1 MLMQELFSRGVMTM
15 GPSRID
21 PARQVGVFN
30 PAALAGFPALR
41 AAEMEKFRWLLGEW
55 NYENAVPATSA
66 NPAYIDIGSGRF
78 SLCEGGKWIC
88 RVAPDGRETPNITF
102 DPFSRQWIYLLMQG
116 AYGIL
121 RSSEG
126 WVGDQIVFTGL
137 MTMLGINC
145 DWRMTWT
152 RQGPGQ
158 FGFVNEERTENGSW
172 ACIDEWR
179 FKRKT
184 GNPV

>member
-1 MLMQELFSRGVMTM
+1 MTM
-15 GPSRID
+15 NPSRID

-30 PAALAGFPALR
+30 PASVAGLPR
-41 AAEMEKFRWLLGEW
+41 TPYRRNGKFRWLVGEW
-55 NYENAVPATSA
+55 SSANAVPATPASR
-66 NPAYIDIGSGRF
+66 AYIDIGSGRF
-78 SLCEGGKWIC
+78 SLCEGGNWIC
-88 RVAPDGRETPNITF
+88 RVAPDGRDTPYITF

-137 MTMLGINC
+137 MTMIGINC

-152 RQGPGQ
+152 RRRPDE
-158 FGFVNEERTENGSW
+158 FGFVNEERTDGFW
-172 ACIDEWR
+172 AYIDEWHCQ
-179 FKRKT
+179 RKT
-184 GNPV
+184 ETPA